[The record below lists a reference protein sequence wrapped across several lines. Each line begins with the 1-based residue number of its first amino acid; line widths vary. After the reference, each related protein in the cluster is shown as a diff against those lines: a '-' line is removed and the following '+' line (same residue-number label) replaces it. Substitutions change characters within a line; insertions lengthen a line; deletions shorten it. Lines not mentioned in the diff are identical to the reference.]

1 MRRVAPTGVL
11 LGTLASILVLGCSDN
26 APMAESATS
35 GQPSYAVTSSNSCDP
50 KTRPGKIVD
59 KVITPASWG
68 IAVRDDGL
76 TYFTEPF
83 SNGVGITSTG
93 TRTIDGFIATGTDPI
108 GAAFSPDGGTAYVTN
123 LLSNS
128 VSIIDVASGQSVGTI
143 STGSASPFV
152 VRVSPDGERLFIATN
167 GNVVLVV
174 STATREIIK
183 TVEVGYAPNGFAV
196 HPDGRIMYV
205 SSFIGGTVA
214 EVDMVTEQVLRTFFV
229 GGTPQDMAVNRK
241 GTRLYVA
248 NEQGYLNEIDL
259 FSGEQ
264 LPNIVLAGG
273 GFGVGVTPDDGEAY
287 VSEPAAGLVQVF
299 SLQTRKLSRTINVGG
314 EPRRLGFSQ
323 QGKIGAIANMAG
335 YLTFVR

>member
-1 MRRVAPTGVL
+1 VELILKDHAGRQVPCGFRPDALRKAEDVYQRAQNRL
-11 LGTLASILVLGCSDN
+11 ILGSYGFVQHLSSEPILSQG
-26 APMAESATS
+26 
-35 GQPSYAVTSSNSCDP
+35 
-50 KTRPGKIVD
+50 
-59 KVITPASWG
+59 SW
-68 IAVRDDGL
+68 
-76 TYFTEPF
+76 
-83 SNGVGITSTG
+83 
-93 TRTIDGFIATGTDPI
+93 RT
-108 GAAFSPDGGTAYVTN
+108 FSPDGGTAYVTN

-229 GGTPQDMAVNRK
+229 GGTPQDMTVNRK